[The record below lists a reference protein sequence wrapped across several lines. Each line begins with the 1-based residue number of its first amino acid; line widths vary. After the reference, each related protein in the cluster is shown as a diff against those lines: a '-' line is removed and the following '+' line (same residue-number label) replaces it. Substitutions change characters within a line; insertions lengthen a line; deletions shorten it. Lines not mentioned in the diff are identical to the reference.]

1 MVTIRAIVSAA
12 MSRFDRP
19 WTRVAA
25 ALVAVAVVSGFAI
38 VANLDETS
46 AALLLLVNVLIVG
59 SLGIAA
65 DITAALAGFLALYW
79 YFTEPPRSFTIQRA
93 GDVVTLVL
101 FVISAAFVG
110 WRVRRLQVLRED
122 AQRREQETRV
132 RLELTNRLLAGANAD
147 DALQRTADALRTL
160 FAFDDCVLVTGEPP
174 PPRAGE
180 VRVDAPGVTLIA
192 HGEHDLASGDRE
204 LLEALVAGSATSI
217 DRLRLKEEVREARM
231 SAELSRQRAGFLS
244 AISHNLRT
252 PLTAIKAA
260 GSTLLASWSHIPS
273 DERRELLETIC
284 DEAER
289 LERLVRNT
297 LELSRIRAGA
307 LEIEPEDVDVA
318 DLVQHAVRRLRPI
331 TRAHRVRMDV
341 ADDLPPAALDVMAG
355 EQILLNLL
363 ENALRFAPPGSEILV
378 GARRVDHTGVE
389 LRVSDHGPGVPVEAR
404 DRIFEEFQSADTR
417 PDRTGTGLG
426 LAIVRALV
434 LAHGGSVRYEDTP
447 GGGATFVCTLPS
459 GTDPLEPGPS

>member
-1 MVTIRAIVSAA
+1 

-341 ADDLPPAALDVMAG
+341 ADDLPPAALDVMA
-355 EQILLNLL
+355 
-363 ENALRFAPPGSEILV
+363 V
-378 GARRVDHTGVE
+378 
-389 LRVSDHGPGVPVEAR
+389 
-404 DRIFEEFQSADTR
+404 
-417 PDRTGTGLG
+417 
-426 LAIVRALV
+426 
-434 LAHGGSVRYEDTP
+434 
-447 GGGATFVCTLPS
+447 TF
-459 GTDPLEPGPS
+459 